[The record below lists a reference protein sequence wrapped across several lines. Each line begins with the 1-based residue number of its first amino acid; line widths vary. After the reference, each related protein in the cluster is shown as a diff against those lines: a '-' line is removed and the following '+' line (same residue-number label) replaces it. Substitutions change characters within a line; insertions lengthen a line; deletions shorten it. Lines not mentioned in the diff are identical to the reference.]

1 MWKGKGGLCVQGGV
15 MQFIDGLLKG
25 SMKGNGDEMAIS
37 SSLFLSFFGFTFC
50 YLLCISDSLSSE
62 DLAGLFSA
70 YVEVKKRQRF
80 DEPEPVSAPPAAV

>member
-37 SSLFLSFFGFTFC
+37 SSLFLSFLALPFVIYCVFLTA
-50 YLLCISDSLSSE
+50 CI
-62 DLAGLFSA
+62 
-70 YVEVKKRQRF
+70 RRI
-80 DEPEPVSAPPAAV
+80 